1 MGYLKTKNDKK
12 NMTNVVKNESIKDIL
27 RSKIEEKK
35 INRCS
40 KKTKEAIL
48 ENNLKKIGIDKN
60 KLKEDL
66 EAVKKQGGLEIN
78 IKN

>member
-1 MGYLKTKNDKK
+1 MIKK
-12 NMTNVVKNESIKDIL
+12 NMTNIVKNESIKDIL

-66 EAVKKQGGLEIN
+66 EAVKKQGGLTVDFKMI
-78 IKN
+78 